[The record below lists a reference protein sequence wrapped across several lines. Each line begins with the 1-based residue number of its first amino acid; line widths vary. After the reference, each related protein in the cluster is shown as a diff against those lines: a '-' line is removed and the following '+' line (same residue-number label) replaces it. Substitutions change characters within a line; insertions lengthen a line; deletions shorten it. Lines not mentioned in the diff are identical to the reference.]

1 MPKTIRSRNN
11 GSGSYILPLSSN
23 PTGHTNP
30 VSESLKQLLNASV
43 IYTKDVILTTV
54 TTDYEIETTQE
65 DLDLLNEVAIF
76 PNIEDILP
84 QPDTINPDILNNNIN
99 YVSENIQTPFL
110 TLKSNE
116 QVEWSIIGGIDKNNF
131 DISRNNLLQFKQIPD
146 YENPHS
152 FGGTNVYTIQIQAID
167 NAGNKTLKMI
177 NIVVQDKDDSVSPPE
192 YEPEPETETPIN
204 NNDIVNN
211 ITNVNEIINTITIT
225 TEEIIENIGEQGP
238 PIFDS
243 TFTENDLKDLYNEL
257 VKGFLVKG
265 PLYLPHA
272 NIVNGLYARL
282 KKSIDEEGRENI
294 NLFLYRDVIDILFK
308 TKNIFIHNIGIEK
321 QLKIMRKKY
330 KENLCTVNELKE
342 QLKALDPTGEKGLG
356 FEGSLGIKMRKFK
369 PAIYHQVL
377 FNLPLAWYIYLHDT
391 TDIVPSLYYMTT
403 QYIKQF
409 KTKQESKDK
418 LLKLLD
424 EKYLD
429 EDGELDLSST
439 SNSSS
444 NSCSSSSSSSS
455 SDSKPCGSS
464 SSSESETDIQPE
476 QKQDD
481 CSCEDDIKYDECGNP
496 IIETDECGNPIIE
509 TDECGNTIS
518 NNSCSG
524 ETIDVSPGQQSSTES
539 ITTGGS
545 AEGEG
550 ILGYFYDEKLNNAIF
565 FISGSFNLTQT
576 RKSKGKP
583 KTERRRYYPKRKTR
597 KVPFGAFGN
606 PNSKQMV
613 RNDDGTYSF
622 FMDGHFEI
630 ILRKRFR
637 CVNKRKTKK
646 HYSFC
651 SLNQTFKN
659 Y

>member
-1 MPKTIRSRNN
+1 MTKTIRSRGN
-11 GSGSYILPLSSN
+11 GAGSFILPLSSN
-23 PTGHTNP
+23 PAGHTNP
-30 VSESLKQLLNASV
+30 LTESLKQLLNASV

-65 DLDLLNEVAIF
+65 NLDLLNEVSNF
-76 PNIEDILP
+76 PNIEDVLNP
-84 QPDTINPDILNNNIN
+84 PDTTSPDILNNNIT

-110 TLKSNE
+110 SLRSNE
-116 QVEWSIIGGIDKNNF
+116 EVEWSIIGGIDQNSF
-131 DISRNNLLQFKQIPD
+131 DISRNNLLQFKQVPD

-152 FGGTNVYTIQIQAID
+152 FGGTNIYTIQIQAAD
-167 NAGNKTLKMI
+167 NAGNKTLKIMT
-177 NIVVQDKDDSVSPPE
+177 IVVQDEDDSVPPPVVE
-192 YEPEPETETPIN
+192 PEPEPEPETPAN
-204 NNDIVNN
+204 NNDIINN
-211 ITNVNEIINTITIT
+211 IINTNEIINTITIT
-225 TEEIIENIGEQGP
+225 TEEIIENVGEP
-238 PIFDS
+238 PALLNS

-321 QLKIMRKKY
+321 QLKVMRKKY
-330 KENLCTVNELKE
+330 KENLCSVNELKE
-342 QLKALDPTGEKGLG
+342 QLRALDPNGEKGLG

-369 PAIYHQVL
+369 PAIYHQAL

-409 KTKQESKDK
+409 DTKQESHDK
-418 LLKLLD
+418 LIQLLD

-429 EDGELDLSST
+429 EDGDLEATSSSSNT
-439 SNSSS
+439 SSSSSSNSSS
-444 NSCSSSSSSSS
+444 DTPPCGSSSSS
-455 SDSKPCGSS
+455 SDSEP
-464 SSSESETDIQPE
+464 DIQPE

-481 CSCEDDIKYDECGNP
+481 CPCEDNIQYDECGNP
-496 IIETDECGNPIIE
+496 IIETDDCGNPIGE
-509 TDECGNTIS
+509 
-518 NNSCSG
+518 NSCGSG
-524 ETIDVSPGQQSSTES
+524 TIDVSQDGSEISTS
-539 ITTGGS
+539 TTTGGA
-545 AEGEG
+545 AEESGV
-550 ILGYFYDEKLNNAIF
+550 LAYFYDETLNNAIF
-565 FISGSFNLTQT
+565 FISGSFSLTQT
-576 RKSKGKP
+576 KKSSKKP
-583 KTERRRYYPKRKTR
+583 KTVRRKYYPKRKTR
-597 KVPFGAFGN
+597 KVPFAPFGN
-606 PNSKQMV
+606 PNGKPMV

-622 FMDGHFEI
+622 FMDGRFEI
-630 ILRKRFR
+630 VLKKRYR

-646 HYSFC
+646 HYSYC

-659 Y
+659 N

>member
-1 MPKTIRSRNN
+1 MPKTIKSRDN
-11 GSGSYILPLSSN
+11 GGGTSILPN
-23 PTGHTNP
+23 NITGHVNP
-30 VSESLKQLLNASV
+30 ATESLIQLINASV

-65 DLDLLNEVAIF
+65 NLDLLNTVAPF
-76 PNIEDILP
+76 PNVEDVVKP
-84 QPDTINPDILNNNIN
+84 ADTQNPDILNDNIN

-110 TLKSNE
+110 SLKANE
-116 QVEWSIIGGIDKNNF
+116 PVEWSIVGGVDQNSF
-131 DISRNNLLQFKQIPD
+131 DICGNNLLEFKQVPD

-152 FGGTNVYTIQIQAID
+152 FGGTNIYTIQIQAKD
-167 NAGNKTLKMI
+167 NAGNVTLKI
-177 NIVVQDKDDSVSPPE
+177 LTIVVQDEDDSAPPP
-192 YEPEPETETPIN
+192 EPEPEPIPNPQSEVN
-204 NNDIVNN
+204 NNEIVNN
-211 ITNVNEIINTITIT
+211 IINTNEIINTITIT
-225 TEEIIENIGEQGP
+225 TEEIIENVGEAP
-238 PIFDS
+238 PPVFDE

-265 PLYLPHA
+265 PLHLPHA
-272 NIVNGLYARL
+272 NVVNGLYARL

-321 QLKIMRKKY
+321 QLKVMRKKY
-330 KENLCTVNELKE
+330 KENLCTVNDLKE
-342 QLKALDPTGEKGLG
+342 QLKALDPNGEKGLG
-356 FEGSLGIKMRKFK
+356 FEGTLGIKMRKFK
-369 PAIYHQVL
+369 PAIYHQAL

-409 KTKQESKDK
+409 ETKEDSYNK
-418 LLKLLD
+418 LLQLLD

-429 EDGELDLSST
+429 EDGDLEAT
-439 SNSSS
+439 SSSS
-444 NSCSSSSSSSS
+444 NTSSSSSSS
-455 SDSKPCGSS
+455 SDSSSDKPCGESSTSS
-464 SSSESETDIQPE
+464 SSDSEPDIQPS
-476 QKQDD
+476 QPQDD
-481 CSCEDDIKYDECGNP
+481 CPCEDKQKYDECGNP
-496 IIETDECGNPIIE
+496 IVETDNCGNPIGDS
-509 TDECGNTIS
+509 TCGGQT
-518 NNSCSG
+518 
-524 ETIDVSPGQQSSTES
+524 TDVSPSQPSSTDS

-565 FISGSFNLTQT
+565 FISGSFSLTQT

-583 KTERRRYYPKRKTR
+583 RTERRRSYPKRKTR

-606 PNSKQMV
+606 PNAKPKV

-622 FMDGHFEI
+622 FMDGYFEI
-630 ILRKRFR
+630 VLRKRFR

-646 HYSFC
+646 HYNFC

>member
-1 MPKTIRSRNN
+1 MTKTIRSRDN
-11 GSGSYILPLSSN
+11 GAGSFILPLSSN
-23 PTGHTNP
+23 PAGHTNP
-30 VSESLKQLLNASV
+30 LTESLKQLLNASV

-65 DLDLLNEVAIF
+65 NLDLLNEVSNF
-76 PNIEDILP
+76 PNIEDVLNP
-84 QPDTINPDILNNNIN
+84 PDTTSPDILNNNIT

-110 TLKSNE
+110 SLRSNE
-116 QVEWSIIGGIDKNNF
+116 EVEWSIIGGIDQNSF
-131 DISRNNLLQFKQIPD
+131 DISRNNLLQFKQVPD

-152 FGGTNVYTIQIQAID
+152 FGGTNIYTIQIQAAD
-167 NAGNKTLKMI
+167 NAGNKTLKIMT
-177 NIVVQDKDDSVSPPE
+177 IVVQDEDDSVPPPVVE
-192 YEPEPETETPIN
+192 PEPEPEPETPAN
-204 NNDIVNN
+204 NNDIINN
-211 ITNVNEIINTITIT
+211 IINTNEIINTITIT
-225 TEEIIENIGEQGP
+225 TEEIIENVGEP
-238 PIFDS
+238 PALLDS

-321 QLKIMRKKY
+321 QLKVMRKKY
-330 KENLCTVNELKE
+330 KENLCSVNELKE
-342 QLKALDPTGEKGLG
+342 QLRALDPNGEKGLG

-369 PAIYHQVL
+369 PAIYHQAL

-409 KTKQESKDK
+409 DTKQESHDK
-418 LLKLLD
+418 LIQLLD

-429 EDGELDLSST
+429 EDGDLEATSSSSNT
-439 SNSSS
+439 SSSSSSNSSS
-444 NSCSSSSSSSS
+444 DTPPCGSSSSS
-455 SDSKPCGSS
+455 SDSEP
-464 SSSESETDIQPE
+464 DIQPE

-481 CSCEDDIKYDECGNP
+481 CPCEDNIQYDECGNP
-496 IIETDECGNPIIE
+496 IIETDDCGNPIGE
-509 TDECGNTIS
+509 
-518 NNSCSG
+518 NSCGSG
-524 ETIDVSPGQQSSTES
+524 TIDVSQDGSEISTS
-539 ITTGGS
+539 TTTGGA
-545 AEGEG
+545 AEESGV
-550 ILGYFYDEKLNNAIF
+550 LAYFYDETLNNAIF
-565 FISGSFNLTQT
+565 FISGSFSLTQT
-576 RKSKGKP
+576 KKSSKKP
-583 KTERRRYYPKRKTR
+583 KTVRRKYYPKRKTR
-597 KVPFGAFGN
+597 KVPFAPFGN
-606 PNSKQMV
+606 PNGKPMV

-622 FMDGHFEI
+622 FMDGRFEI
-630 ILRKRFR
+630 VLKKRYR

-646 HYSFC
+646 HYSYC

-659 Y
+659 N

>member
-1 MPKTIRSRNN
+1 MTKTIRSRGN
-11 GSGSYILPLSSN
+11 GAGSFILPLSSN
-23 PTGHTNP
+23 PAGHTNP
-30 VSESLKQLLNASV
+30 LTESLKQLLNASV

-65 DLDLLNEVAIF
+65 NLDLLNEVSNF
-76 PNIEDILP
+76 PNIEDVLNP
-84 QPDTINPDILNNNIN
+84 PDTTSPDILNNNIT

-110 TLKSNE
+110 SLRSNE
-116 QVEWSIIGGIDKNNF
+116 EVEWSIIGGIDQNSF
-131 DISRNNLLQFKQIPD
+131 DISRNNLLQFKQVPD

-152 FGGTNVYTIQIQAID
+152 FEGTNIYTIQIQAAD
-167 NAGNKTLKMI
+167 NAGNKTLKIMT
-177 NIVVQDKDDSVSPPE
+177 IVVQDEDDSVPPPVVE
-192 YEPEPETETPIN
+192 PEPEPEPETPAN
-204 NNDIVNN
+204 NNDIINN
-211 ITNVNEIINTITIT
+211 IINTNEIINTITIT
-225 TEEIIENIGEQGP
+225 TEEIIENVGEP
-238 PIFDS
+238 PALLDS

-321 QLKIMRKKY
+321 QLKVMRKKY
-330 KENLCTVNELKE
+330 KENLCSVNELKE
-342 QLKALDPTGEKGLG
+342 QLRALDPNGEKGLG

-369 PAIYHQVL
+369 PAIYHQAL

-409 KTKQESKDK
+409 DTKQESHDK
-418 LLKLLD
+418 LIQLLD

-429 EDGELDLSST
+429 EDGDLEATSSSSNT
-439 SNSSS
+439 SSSSSSNSSS
-444 NSCSSSSSSSS
+444 DTPPCGSSSSS
-455 SDSKPCGSS
+455 SDSEP
-464 SSSESETDIQPE
+464 DIQPE

-481 CSCEDDIKYDECGNP
+481 CPCEDNIQYDECGNP
-496 IIETDECGNPIIE
+496 IIETDDCGNPIGE
-509 TDECGNTIS
+509 
-518 NNSCSG
+518 NSCGSG
-524 ETIDVSPGQQSSTES
+524 TIDVSQDGSEISTS
-539 ITTGGS
+539 TTTGGA
-545 AEGEG
+545 AEESGV
-550 ILGYFYDEKLNNAIF
+550 LAYFYDETLNNAIF
-565 FISGSFNLTQT
+565 FISGSFSLTQT
-576 RKSKGKP
+576 KKSSKKP
-583 KTERRRYYPKRKTR
+583 KTVRRKYYPKRKTR
-597 KVPFGAFGN
+597 KVPFAPFGN
-606 PNSKQMV
+606 PNGKPMV

-622 FMDGHFEI
+622 FMDGRFEI
-630 ILRKRFR
+630 VLKKRYR

-646 HYSFC
+646 HYSYC

-659 Y
+659 N

>member
-1 MPKTIRSRNN
+1 MTKTIRSRGN
-11 GSGSYILPLSSN
+11 GAGSFILPLSSN
-23 PTGHTNP
+23 PAGHTNP
-30 VSESLKQLLNASV
+30 LTESLKQLLNASV

-65 DLDLLNEVAIF
+65 NLDLLNEVSNF
-76 PNIEDILP
+76 PNIEDVLNP
-84 QPDTINPDILNNNIN
+84 PDTTSPDILNNNIT

-110 TLKSNE
+110 SLRSNE
-116 QVEWSIIGGIDKNNF
+116 EVEWSIIGGIDQNSF
-131 DISRNNLLQFKQIPD
+131 DISRNNLLQFKQVPD

-152 FGGTNVYTIQIQAID
+152 FGGTNIYTIQIQAAD
-167 NAGNKTLKMI
+167 NAGNKTLKIMT
-177 NIVVQDKDDSVSPPE
+177 IVVQDEDDSVPPPVVE
-192 YEPEPETETPIN
+192 PEPEPEPETPAN
-204 NNDIVNN
+204 NNDIINN
-211 ITNVNEIINTITIT
+211 IINTNEIINTITIT
-225 TEEIIENIGEQGP
+225 TEEIIENVGEP
-238 PIFDS
+238 PALLDS

-321 QLKIMRKKY
+321 QLKVMRKKY
-330 KENLCTVNELKE
+330 KENLCSVNELKE
-342 QLKALDPTGEKGLG
+342 QLRALDPNGEKGLG

-369 PAIYHQVL
+369 PAIYHQAL

-409 KTKQESKDK
+409 DTKQESHDK
-418 LLKLLD
+418 LIQLLD

-429 EDGELDLSST
+429 EDGDLEATSSSSNT
-439 SNSSS
+439 SSSSSSNSSS
-444 NSCSSSSSSSS
+444 DTPPCGSSSSS
-455 SDSKPCGSS
+455 SDSEP
-464 SSSESETDIQPE
+464 DIQPE

-481 CSCEDDIKYDECGNP
+481 CPCEDNIQYDECGNP
-496 IIETDECGNPIIE
+496 IIETDDCGNPIGE
-509 TDECGNTIS
+509 
-518 NNSCSG
+518 NSCGSG
-524 ETIDVSPGQQSSTES
+524 TIDVSQDGSEISTS
-539 ITTGGS
+539 TTTGGA
-545 AEGEG
+545 AEESGV
-550 ILGYFYDEKLNNAIF
+550 LAYFYDETLNNAIF
-565 FISGSFNLTQT
+565 FISGSFSLTQT
-576 RKSKGKP
+576 KKSSKKP
-583 KTERRRYYPKRKTR
+583 KTVRRKYYPKRKTR
-597 KVPFGAFGN
+597 KVPFAPFGN
-606 PNSKQMV
+606 PNGKPMV

-622 FMDGHFEI
+622 FMDGRFEI
-630 ILRKRFR
+630 VLKKRYR

-646 HYSFC
+646 HYSYC

-659 Y
+659 N